1 MTNQTIS
8 TDGTRRIVHNLI
20 ILDESGSMGSIK
32 QATVTG
38 FNEIV
43 QTIKGVEEQFPDQQ
57 QFVSLI
63 TFNGLGTK
71 IKLFD
76 KRAKDL
82 AELTIDK
89 YRPDASTPLYD
100 AIGFSVGQLQQ
111 ITEGIENCDVLVT
124 ILTDGEEN
132 ASREYTARAIKS
144 MISGLSAKN
153 WTFTY
158 IGANHDVERVAFSLA
173 IPNRVKFDASEAGL
187 KKVLDHDKQA
197 RSRRAEK
204 LSRGE
209 SVKEDY
215 FAAED

>member
-1 MTNQTIS
+1 MTNHTNPAN
-8 TDGTRRIVHNLI
+8 GAARIVHNLI
-20 ILDESGSMGSIK
+20 ILDESGSMESIK

-43 QTIKGVEEQFPDQQ
+43 QTIKGVEEQFPEQHQ
-57 QFVSLI
+57 YVSLI

-100 AIGFSVGQLQQ
+100 AIGFSVRQVQQ

-132 ASREYTARAIKS
+132 ASREYTGSAIRS
-144 MISGLSAKN
+144 LIAGLSEKN

-173 IPNRVKFDASEAGL
+173 IPNRVKFDASNAGL
-187 KKVLDHDKQA
+187 KKVLDHDKSA
-197 RSRRAEK
+197 RSRRAIK

-215 FAAED
+215 FKTED

>member
-1 MTNQTIS
+1 MSNRS
-8 TDGTRRIVHNLI
+8 KHKDGAARIVHNLI
-20 ILDESGSMGSIK
+20 ILDESGSMESIK

-43 QTIKGVEEQFPDQQ
+43 QTIKGVEEQFPDQLQ
-57 QFVSLI
+57 YVSLI

-76 KRAKDL
+76 KCAKDL
-82 AELTIDK
+82 AELTVDK

-100 AIGFSVGQLQQ
+100 AIGFSVRQVQQ
-111 ITEGIENCDVLVT
+111 ITEGRENCDVLVT

-132 ASREYTARAIKS
+132 ASREYTGAAIKS
-144 MISGLSAKN
+144 LIAGLSAKN

-173 IPNRVKFDASEAGL
+173 IPNRVKFEASESGL
-187 KKVLDHDKQA
+187 KKVLDQDKSA
-197 RSRRAEK
+197 RSRRAIK

-215 FAAED
+215 FKTED

>member
-1 MTNQTIS
+1 MTNHTKP
-8 TDGTRRIVHNLI
+8 TDVVKRIVHNLI
-20 ILDESGSMGSIK
+20 ILDESGSMESIK

-43 QTIKGVEEQFPDQQ
+43 QTIKGVEEQYPDQQ

-82 AELTIDK
+82 AELTVDK

-100 AIGFSVGQLQQ
+100 AIGFSIKQLQQ
-111 ITEGIENCDVLVT
+111 ITEGIKNCDVLVT

-132 ASREYTARAIKS
+132 ASREYTGAAIKS
-144 MISGLSAKN
+144 LVTELSAKN

-173 IPNRVKFDASEAGL
+173 ITNRVKFDASEAGL
-187 KKVLDHDKQA
+187 KKVLDHDKNA
-197 RSRRAEK
+197 RSRRAYK
-204 LSRGE
+204 VSRGE

-215 FAAED
+215 FATED